1 MEYRM
6 DNRQWM
12 TASLL
17 AGSTVFM
24 CSAAQAQSL
33 NIVYPP
39 TAHRTVSDRIFFIGT
54 ADAEA
59 AVTINGAV
67 VDQRSPS
74 GHFAPTLPLAMG
86 ENSFAISAQGT
97 TQTFTITRVPQA
109 TPQPTGANFAENTL
123 LPSRDI
129 ARLPGELV
137 CFEAV
142 APADATVSVSVA
154 NEQLVLQPMQTVGLP
169 PNYAVLT
176 DQTDPFAAAPTYAG
190 CATFAE
196 PGDYGIPEF
205 QLGVAGQQVSQ
216 AGEGA
221 IAILSPIDFQIAEV
235 TAVSGV
241 ARTGP
246 STNHSRLTPL
256 PQGTQATI
264 TGRDGEWLRLDYG
277 GWIKASETRVFSSPV
292 PNRTTIRGIRS
303 TQSSDWTEV
312 IFPLQTPVP
321 VILEQDDDTLT
332 LTLYNTTA
340 ETDTIFFSDNPVIER
355 MDWRPILPDTAAY
368 TFHYKTDQQWGYELR
383 YEGTNLILSLR
394 HGPPAGAALQ
404 GTRIVLD
411 PGHGGD
417 ELGARGPD
425 GTPEKAVNLTVSQL
439 LRQELESR
447 GATVLMTREV
457 DEFVSLRDRMDF
469 IAEAEPTLALSIHYN
484 ALPDNGDAINT
495 AGIGMFWYHAQAH
508 DLAVFLHNYLVD
520 TLDRPEYG
528 VFWNNLALT
537 RPNAAPTVLLE
548 LGFMINPFEYEWIS
562 DPTEQQRL
570 AVALADGVE
579 EWVNANR

>member
-1 MEYRM
+1 MSP
-6 DNRQWM
+6 
-12 TASLL
+12 SLHQ
-17 AGSTVFM
+17 
-24 CSAAQAQSL
+24 AAQAQPL
-33 NIVYPP
+33 NVVYPP
-39 TAHRTVSDRIFFIGT
+39 LTHQTASDRIFFIGT
-54 ADAEA
+54 ANASA
-59 AVTINGAV
+59 PVTINGEV
-67 VDQRSPS
+67 ITQRSPS

-86 ENSFAISAQGT
+86 ENSFAISALGT
-97 TQTFTITRVPQA
+97 TQTFTVTRVPPA
-109 TPQPTGANFAENTL
+109 APQPTGLSFAANTL
-123 LPSRDI
+123 FPSRDI

-142 APADATVSVSVA
+142 APGEAEVTVTLA
-154 NEQLVLQPMQTVGLP
+154 NQQVPLEPTQTLNLP

-176 DQTDPFAAAPTYAG
+176 DQTDPFMAAPTYAG
-190 CATFAE
+190 CVTFAQ
-196 PGDYGIPEF
+196 PGNYGTPEF
-205 QLGVAGQQVSQ
+205 QLSIGGQQVSQ
-216 AGEGA
+216 TGEGA
-221 IAILSPIDFQIAEV
+221 ISILSPIDFQLAEV

-264 TGRDGEWLRLDYG
+264 TGREGEWLRLDYG
-277 GWIKASETRVFSSPV
+277 GWIKERETRVFSSPV

-303 TQSSDWTEV
+303 AQGDDWTDV

-321 VILEQDDDTLT
+321 VSLDQDTQTLT
-332 LTLYNTTA
+332 LTLHNTTA

-355 MDWRPILPDTAAY
+355 MDWRPILPDTAEY
-368 TFHYKTDQQWGYELR
+368 TFHYKTDQQWGYRLR
-383 YEGTNLILSLR
+383 YEDTNLILSLR
-394 HGPPAGAALQ
+394 HGPPREAALQ
-404 GTRIVLD
+404 GTKIVLD

-425 GTPEKAVNLTVSQL
+425 GTPEKAVNLIVSQL
-439 LRQELESR
+439 LQQELEAR
-447 GATVLMTREV
+447 GATVLMTRER

-495 AGIGMFWYHAQAH
+495 AGIGMFWYHPQAH
-508 DLAVFLHNYLVD
+508 DLAVFLHNYLVE

-537 RPNAAPTVLLE
+537 RPHAAPTVLLE

-562 DPTEQQRL
+562 DPTEQQQL
-570 AVALADGVE
+570 AMALANGVE
-579 EWVNANR
+579 QWLNEQR